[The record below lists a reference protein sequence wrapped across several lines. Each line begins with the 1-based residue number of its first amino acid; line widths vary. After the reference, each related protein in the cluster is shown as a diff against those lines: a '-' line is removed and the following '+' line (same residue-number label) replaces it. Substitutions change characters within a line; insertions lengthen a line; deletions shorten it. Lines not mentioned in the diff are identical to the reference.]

1 MLFYGFI
8 GCEAFGKITE
18 GEVVTE
24 YLNFKDIGKAL
35 LVLFKTCTKN
45 QWVDVMID
53 VSEKNELCTP
63 ETHENCGAG
72 WYFTSLYFYTYILIS
87 SFVAFN
93 LFITALVD

>member
-1 MLFYGFI
+1 
-8 GCEAFGKITE
+8 
-18 GEVVTE
+18 
-24 YLNFKDIGKAL
+24 
-35 LVLFKTCTKN
+35 
-45 QWVDVMID
+45 MID

-63 ETHENCGAG
+63 ESHESCGPS